1 VNSILFIIFQVLL
14 IFILNKIF
22 IQKNFLI
29 DQKKLIHKSFT
40 SSDLVPITGGFL
52 IIINM
57 LFVNN
62 NYLSNIFFLI
72 IFLFGI
78 LSDSLVIENPE
89 KKLFL
94 QFFIVIF
101 FLLSLNISIIS
112 TKVFFIDFFIENKI
126 FGILF
131 TAFCLLVLINGS
143 NFLDGVNTL
152 VCGYYI
158 LVVSVVLYI
167 GHYNTINYNFLDYY
181 YLLLSL
187 LVIFIFNFFSKTYLG
202 DSGTFLL
209 SFVIGYYLINLC
221 NNNLYLIKYISPI
234 FVLLLLWY
242 PAFEN
247 LFSIVRKILSKKRP
261 SEPDNFHLHHLFFN
275 YLKQTIKNKKIANN
289 FSGIIINF
297 YNLLVFL
304 LAANFYNQTNFLSFL
319 IAINIFVYIIFYY
332 FLLKK
337 NKQIS
342 FLFKSSA

>member
-1 VNSILFIIFQVLL
+1 MNYILFIIFQVLL
-14 IFILNKIF
+14 IFLLNKIF
-22 IQKNFLI
+22 IQKKIFI
-29 DQKKLIHKSFT
+29 DKKELIHKSFI
-40 SSDLVPITGGFL
+40 SSDPVPITGGFL

-72 IFLFGI
+72 IFFFGI
-78 LSDSLVIENPE
+78 LSDLLVIESP
-89 KKLFL
+89 KKKIFFQFL
-94 QFFIVIF
+94 IVIF
-101 FLLSLNISIIS
+101 FLLSLNISVIS
-112 TKVFFIDFFIENKI
+112 TKIFFIDFFIENKI
-126 FGILF
+126 FAILF
-131 TAFCLLVLINGS
+131 TTFCMLILINGS

-158 LVVSVVLYI
+158 LVVSVILYI

-221 NNNLYLIKYISPI
+221 NNNLYLTKYISPI

-247 LFSIVRKILSKKRP
+247 LFSIIRKILSKKRP

-275 YLKQTIKNKKIANN
+275 YLKQRMKNKKITNT
-289 FSGIIINF
+289 FSGIMINF
-297 YNLLVFL
+297 YNLLIFL

-319 IAINIFVYIIFYY
+319 IAINIFVYISFYY
-332 FLLKK
+332 FLLKN

-342 FLFKSSA
+342 FPF

>member
-14 IFILNKIF
+14 IFLLNKIF
-22 IQKNFLI
+22 IQKNFLT
-29 DQKKLIHKSFT
+29 DQKKLIHKSFV
-40 SSDLVPITGGFL
+40 SSDIVPITGGFL

-57 LFVNN
+57 LIANN

-72 IFLFGI
+72 IFFFGI
-78 LSDSLVIENPE
+78 LSDLLVIENPK
-89 KKLFL
+89 KKLLL
-94 QFFIVIF
+94 QFFIIIF
-101 FLLSLNISIIS
+101 FLFSLNISVLS
-112 TKVFFIDFFIENKI
+112 TKVFFIDFFIEKKI

-131 TAFCLLVLINGS
+131 TAFCLLILINGS

-158 LVVSVVLYI
+158 LVLSVVLYI

-209 SFVIGYYLINLC
+209 SFIIGYYLINLC
-221 NNNLYLIKYISPI
+221 NNNLHLIKYISPI

-247 LFSIVRKILSKKRP
+247 LFSIVRKILSKKIP

-275 YLKQTIKNKKIANN
+275 YLKHRIKNKKIANTLT
-289 FSGIIINF
+289 GIMINF

-319 IAINIFVYIIFYY
+319 IAINIFIYIIFYY

-342 FLFKSSA
+342 FPF

>member
-1 VNSILFIIFQVLL
+1 VNYILFIVFQVLL
-14 IFILNKIF
+14 IILLNKIF
-22 IQKNFLI
+22 IRKNFLI

-72 IFLFGI
+72 IFFFGI
-78 LSDSLVIENPE
+78 LSDLFVIENPK

-94 QFFIVIF
+94 QFLIVIF
-101 FLLSLNISIIS
+101 FLLSLNISVLS

-126 FGILF
+126 FGIIF
-131 TAFCLLVLINGS
+131 TSFCLLILINGS

-158 LVVSVVLYI
+158 LVVSVILYI

-209 SFVIGYYLINLC
+209 SFVIGYYLISLC

-261 SEPDNFHLHHLFFN
+261 SEPDNLHLHHLFFN
-275 YLKQTIKNKKIANN
+275 YLKQRMKNKKITNT
-289 FSGIIINF
+289 FSGIMINF
-297 YNLLVFL
+297 YNLLIFL

-319 IAINIFVYIIFYY
+319 IVINIFVYISFYY

-342 FLFKSSA
+342 FLF

>member
-1 VNSILFIIFQVLL
+1 VNYILFIIFQVLL
-14 IFILNKIF
+14 IFLLNRIF

-29 DQKKLIHKSFT
+29 DKKELIHKSFT
-40 SSDLVPITGGFL
+40 SSDPVPITGGFL

-57 LFVNN
+57 LFMNN

-72 IFLFGI
+72 IFFFGI
-78 LSDSLVIENPE
+78 LSDLLIIESPK
-89 KKLFL
+89 KKLFF
-94 QFFIVIF
+94 QFLIIIF
-101 FLLSLNISIIS
+101 FLLSLNISVIS
-112 TKVFFIDFFIENKI
+112 TKIFFIDLFIENKI

-131 TAFCLLVLINGS
+131 SSFCLLILINGS

-158 LVVSVVLYI
+158 LVVSVILYI

-247 LFSIVRKILSKKRP
+247 LFSIIRKILSKKRP
-261 SEPDNFHLHHLFFN
+261 SEPDNFHLHHLFFH
-275 YLKQTIKNKKIANN
+275 YLKQRMKNKKITNT

-297 YNLLVFL
+297 YNLLIFL
-304 LAANFYNQTNFLSFL
+304 VAANFYNQTNFLSFL
-319 IAINIFVYIIFYY
+319 IAINIFVYISFYY

-342 FLFKSSA
+342 FLF